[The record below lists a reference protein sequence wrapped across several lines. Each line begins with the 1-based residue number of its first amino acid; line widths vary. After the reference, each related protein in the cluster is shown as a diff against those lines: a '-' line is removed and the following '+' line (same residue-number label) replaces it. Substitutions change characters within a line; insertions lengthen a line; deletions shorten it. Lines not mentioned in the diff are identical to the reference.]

1 MMFFDSMPAQELQE
15 NIDIIVPVYNE
26 EEILPE
32 FHRRLRALGLPLNII
47 YVDNFSCDNSVA
59 IISDF
64 ADATLIRHDRNE
76 GYGASIIDGIAASSN
91 DKIIIIDADCEYP
104 PEAIPQLIDRLDS
117 ADVVYTSRF
126 LDGRNDFMP
135 LTKRLG
141 NQLISR
147 LFNLLYR
154 QQLTDLYTG
163 CKGLRRSA
171 LAGLSLTCKGF
182 EHVLELGVKLAV
194 NRARTA
200 EIGVSFTPRHTG
212 EAKMQHLAETA
223 KYFYLIFLYYFTVR

>member
-1 MMFFDSMPAQELQE
+1 MPAQEQQE
-15 NIDIIVPVYNE
+15 KIDVIVPVYNE

-47 YVDNFSCDNSVA
+47 YVDNFSRDNSVN
-59 IISDF
+59 IISSFD
-64 ADATLIRHDRNE
+64 DATLIRHDRNE
-76 GYGASIIDGIAASSN
+76 GYGASLIDGIAASSN
-91 DKIIIIDADCEYP
+91 EKIIIIDADCEYP
-104 PEAIPQLIDRLDS
+104 PEAIPELIDRLDA

-126 LDGRNDFMP
+126 LDGKNDFMP

-141 NQLISR
+141 NQLISS

-171 LAGLSLTCKGF
+171 LAGINLTCKGF

-194 NRARTA
+194 KKARTA
-200 EIGVSFTPRHTG
+200 EVPVRFTPRHTG
-212 EAKMQHLAETA
+212 VAKMQHLTETA